1 MSLSIRTAAAADLP
15 GFARLQA
22 ESFEEAWS
30 APEIEA
36 LLAGPGGFGLAAVED
51 GRLSGFLIGRAAG
64 GEAEILT
71 VAVEPDFR
79 RGGLGAALVE
89 RAAGVAAE
97 AGASSLFLEVAV
109 DNAAALQLYEGAGFS
124 RAGFRPAYYARKDAP
139 AADALVLRRDLTPP

>member
-1 MSLSIRTAAAADLP
+1 MSIRPAAPDDLAA
-15 GFARLQA
+15 FARLQA
-22 ESFEEAWS
+22 DSFEEAWS

-36 LLAGPGGFGLAAVED
+36 LLAGPGGFGLAAVEH

-97 AGASSLFLEVAV
+97 AGASCLFLEVAV
-109 DNAAALQLYEGAGFS
+109 DNAAALQLYQSAGFS
-124 RAGFRPAYYARKDAP
+124 RAGFRPAYYARKDAA
-139 AADALVLRRDLTPP
+139 AADALVLRRDLTP